1 MTDSTN
7 ELAGKVPIVTGSARN
22 IGRAIAIELAGAG
35 ASLIVN
41 ARQDRE
47 AAEGVASEIRDAGGH
62 AIVAVADITDT
73 DAVQGM
79 VDTTVKAFGGIDI
92 LINNAA
98 VRDTIPFE
106 ELTWED
112 WVGSRSVA
120 LDGSFI
126 VSKAVVPHMIAR
138 GGGAIVGIGGMAA
151 TKGAPGRAH
160 TMATKAGLGG
170 LARGMALDLAKH
182 GITSNIAV
190 VGSFDTIREGSS
202 SVEPVFNKGLKIPM
216 GRKGVPQD
224 MANLIRFLVGPAARY
239 ITGQTIH
246 VNGGAYLTN

>member
-1 MTDSTN
+1 MAPKNALTVGTAKARKGRWTTG
-7 ELAGKVPIVTGSARN
+7 ELVVGHYPDTPITTPVN
-22 IGRAIAIELAGAG
+22 ILCGRKPGPTLWVQAAIHGAEVGG
-35 ASLIVN
+35 AMGLL
-41 ARQDRE
+41 QLF
-47 AAEGVASEIRDAGGH
+47 
-62 AIVAVADITDT
+62 
-73 DAVQGM
+73 
-79 VDTTVKAFGGIDI
+79 KKIDP
-92 LINNAA
+92 AKM
-98 VRDTIPFE
+98 
-106 ELTWED
+106 
-112 WVGSRSVA
+112 S
-120 LDGSFI
+120 
-126 VSKAVVPHMIAR
+126 
-138 GGGAIVGIGGMAA
+138 GAIVGIGGMAA